1 VWRGYGIL
9 EARLGERS
17 EGRERGMEGRERG
30 RVGESGGGGQRKEAR
45 SARRVAAAGFM
56 GPGGP
61 IRIRVSFFSFFR
73 ISL

>member
-1 VWRGYGIL
+1 
-9 EARLGERS
+9 
-17 EGRERGMEGRERG
+17 MEGRERG